1 MLTLFHRY
9 KIQKDLAKKV
19 EGGTQIQKSKQ
30 LNIEHLK
37 LAYKISEI
45 WFQRKFKVG
54 EKSLTF
60 RLVVTWKQFKRT

>member
-1 MLTLFHRY
+1 MLTLFRRH

-19 EGGTQIQKSKQ
+19 EGGTQIQKFKQ
-30 LNIEHLK
+30 LNVKLLK
-37 LAYKISEI
+37 LACKISEI